1 MPNDPIPYEPDAAFL
16 APPLALIK
24 TPESAPEKS
33 QVSAPESA
41 LAGQPALLDGA
52 FAGRTDFQQL
62 IRNAIAQAAEEGW
75 REMLWFDLNF
85 ADWPLGERSVEAS
98 LQAWSETGRKLT
110 IVAKRFDTVIA
121 HHHRFVAWRK
131 QWSHIIEAR
140 AVSSASDEEFP
151 SAILAPHWAM
161 HRLQPTLC
169 KGVAGYGA
177 KRRVDLRELTNEW
190 LAISSPAFAAT
201 TLGL

>member
-1 MPNDPIPYEPDAAFL
+1 MPDEPIPYEPSPSFLTPQATLKKASEPGPGMLSESTLAAK
-16 APPLALIK
+16 P
-24 TPESAPEKS
+24 
-33 QVSAPESA
+33 V
-41 LAGQPALLDGA
+41 LLDGV
-52 FAGRTDFQQL
+52 FAGRKDFQQL

-75 REMLWFDLNF
+75 REMAWFDLNF

-110 IVAKRFDTVIA
+110 IVAKRFDTLVA
-121 HHHRFVAWRK
+121 TQHRFVAWRK

-151 SAILAPHWAM
+151 SAILAPSWAM